1 MLSVTG
7 NTLMT
12 ANWLLRSA
20 GTVAFLAIF
29 ARTPIE
35 EEKRVE
41 RLWNVYVQDMQRSG
55 RCVPKCGRPDGL
67 DLWLFLK
74 RIHCRNFAVI
84 AARWAA

>member
-12 ANWLLRSA
+12 ANRLLGSA

-35 EEKRVE
+35 K
-41 RLWNVYVQDMQRSG
+41 
-55 RCVPKCGRPDGL
+55 
-67 DLWLFLK
+67 
-74 RIHCRNFAVI
+74 
-84 AARWAA
+84 